1 MPAIDS
7 GPLDGPGH
15 SVFRFNTRV
24 RNPLWRVLSSQVRAQ
39 VDAHVLKGQKLQ
51 AVKVI
56 RDSLEEP
63 RPGLYECMDL
73 VAERFEDLGQ
83 RFTRSPTAP
92 LDLDELT
99 AKVEALPQ
107 RPAAIEAVW
116 DGDSEG
122 WMVDLMAVTIEP
134 RAEYRLAT
142 VQHGTD
148 IRLFNGD
155 VAPWPEAQE
164 ASIIGRGLAERFGI
178 PFYFASPDN
187 PDFAPRWW
195 DSR

>member
-1 MPAIDS
+1 M
-7 GPLDGPGH
+7 
-15 SVFRFNTRV
+15 
-24 RNPLWRVLSSQVRAQ
+24 VLSRQVRGQ
-39 VDAHVLKGQKLQ
+39 VDDLVMQGRKLQ
-51 AVKVI
+51 AVKVV
-56 RDSLEEP
+56 RDSLGDR
-63 RPGLYECMDL
+63 RPGLYECVDL

-92 LDLDELT
+92 VDLEELT
-99 AKVEALPQ
+99 AKVKALPQ

-148 IRLFNGD
+148 IRLFNGE
-155 VAPWPEAQE
+155 VPPWPEAQE
-164 ASIIGRGLAERFGI
+164 ASVIGRGLAERFGV
-178 PFYFASPDN
+178 PFHFASPDE
-187 PDFAPRWW
+187 PDCFAPRWW
-195 DSR
+195 DSP